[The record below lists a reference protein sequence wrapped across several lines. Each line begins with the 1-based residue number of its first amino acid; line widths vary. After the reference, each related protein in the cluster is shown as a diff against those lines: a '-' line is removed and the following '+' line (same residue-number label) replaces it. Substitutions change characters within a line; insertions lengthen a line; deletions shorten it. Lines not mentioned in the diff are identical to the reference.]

1 MKLIYTTRF
10 LRAYKKLYAGQ
21 RVQVDQAIMLFERDP
36 MAATLK
42 NHALKGQLKGIRSI
56 KAGYDL
62 RILYTEEGGHAVVF
76 FIEVGTHDQVY

>member
-10 LRAYKKLYAGQ
+10 LRAYKKLTLAQ
-21 RVQVDQAIMLFERDP
+21 KEMADEAIRIFKKDP
-36 MAATLK
+36 IAATLK
-42 NHALKGQLKGIRSI
+42 NHALRGRLKGIRSI

-62 RILYTEEGGHAVVF
+62 RLLYTEERGHTIVF